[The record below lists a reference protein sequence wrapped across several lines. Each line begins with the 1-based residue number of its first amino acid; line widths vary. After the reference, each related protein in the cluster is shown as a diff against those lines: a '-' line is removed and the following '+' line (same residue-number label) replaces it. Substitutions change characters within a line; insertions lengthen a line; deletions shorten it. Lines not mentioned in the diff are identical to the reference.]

1 MRRILLLPAVL
12 IALAA
17 CSDASRTPLEVRSAS
32 LGKGSTSGAHYM
44 AADDEVVSDARL
56 RAFWD
61 EAGVGQGTVTYTLDF
76 VRTQVLACVNGG
88 DNQPTDKKK
97 HSRASRGS
105 ATGTFSPE
113 NGRLVAELFSD
124 NVPSAPSLLS
134 CPSGQVATTLSVS
147 YTEVVLTDTNNGVSV
162 GLPDQP

>member
-1 MRRILLLPAVL
+1 MQRTLLLPAVL
-12 IALAA
+12 VALAA
-17 CSDASRTPLEVRSAS
+17 CSDASRTPLEVRSAAS
-32 LGKGSTSGAHYM
+32 AKGSTAGAHFM
-44 AADDEVVSDARL
+44 AAADEIASAARL

-61 EAGVGQGTVTYTLDF
+61 EAGVGSGTVTYTLDF

-97 HSRASRGS
+97 HSLSSHGS

-113 NGRLVAELFSD
+113 NGRLIAELFSD
-124 NVPSAPSLLS
+124 DVAPADQLLS
-134 CPSGQVATTLSVS
+134 CPGGQIASTLGVS

-162 GLPDQP
+162 NLPDQQ